1 LVLGFVVAFMKNAFE
16 VEGLVSRVSGV
27 RLGLESRFEFWGL
40 GFRDC
45 GFGAWDLGLVFKIWV

>member
-1 LVLGFVVAFMKNAFE
+1 MAFMKNAFE